1 MMLSSPQLARARRLR
16 AGLRKRKALEIGL
29 DYKNS
34 KKAAKK
40 YSDNRMMLSSPQLA
54 RARRLRAGLRERE
67 ALEIGL
73 D

>member
-1 MMLSSPQLARARRLR
+1 MVSSPQLARARRLR
-16 AGLRKRKALEIGL
+16 AGLSEREALEIGL
-29 DYKNS
+29 DQQIL
-34 KKAAKK
+34 KKHKK
-40 YSDNRMMLSSPQLA
+40 IFGYRTMLSLPQLA